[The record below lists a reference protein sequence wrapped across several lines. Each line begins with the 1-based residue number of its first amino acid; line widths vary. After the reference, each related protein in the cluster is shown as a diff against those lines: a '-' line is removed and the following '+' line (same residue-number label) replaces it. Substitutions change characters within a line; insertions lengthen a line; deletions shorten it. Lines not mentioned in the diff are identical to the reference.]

1 MQKYGIQVLNQIIFL
16 MKKLP
21 VVVLIDFFLLISC
34 INENIIPV
42 IKFTGEA
49 QGTYY
54 AVTYFDTNGRNF
66 QSEIDSL
73 LNAFD
78 QSVSVWVPNSVISKV
93 NRNDTLVELDFYFT
107 DIFNLSK
114 EIHSNTTGAF
124 DPTVGPL
131 VNAWGFGFT
140 DRMKVDQNVVDSLL
154 PLVNFHKVKIAENK
168 VIKEDSRIQFD
179 FNAIAQGYSVDLVGK
194 LLESKGIENY
204 LIDIGGEVLAKG
216 KKPNGDLWEVGIEKP
231 KDNASYGE
239 GLQAIV
245 KLENK
250 ALATSG
256 NYRKFY
262 EVNGIRYSHTIDP
275 KTGYPVQHS
284 LLSVSVLA
292 DECATAD
299 AYATALMVLGLEKSK
314 TLLNE
319 FKHPDA
325 YFIYSDEHG
334 NLKTFFTREF
344 TDILVE

>member
-1 MQKYGIQVLNQIIFL
+1 

-21 VVVLIDFFLLISC
+21 VVVLINFFLFNSC
-34 INENIIPV
+34 INENNIPI
-42 IKFTGEA
+42 IKFTGKA

-54 AVTYFDTNGRNF
+54 AVTYFDTNGRNL

-78 QSVSVWVPNSVISKV
+78 QSVSVWASNSVISKV

-114 EIHSNTTGAF
+114 EIHYNTAGAF

-168 VIKEDSRIQFD
+168 VIKEDARIQFD

-216 KKPNGDLWEVGIEKP
+216 KKPNGDLWKVGIEKP
-231 KDNASYGE
+231 KDNAFYGE

-262 EVNGIRYSHTIDP
+262 EVNGIKYSHTIDP

-292 DECATAD
+292 DDCATAD
-299 AYATALMVLGLEKSK
+299 AYATAFMVLGLEKSK
-314 TLLNE
+314 TLLSDL
-319 FKHPDA
+319 KHPDA

>member
-1 MQKYGIQVLNQIIFL
+1 

>member
-1 MQKYGIQVLNQIIFL
+1 M
-16 MKKLP
+16 
-21 VVVLIDFFLLISC
+21 
-34 INENIIPV
+34 
-42 IKFTGEA
+42 
-49 QGTYY
+49 
-54 AVTYFDTNGRNF
+54 
-66 QSEIDSL
+66 
-73 LNAFD
+73 
-78 QSVSVWVPNSVISKV
+78 
-93 NRNDTLVELDFYFT
+93 VELDFYFT

-299 AYATALMVLGLEKSK
+299 AYATAFMVLGLEKSK

-319 FKHPDA
+319 FKNLDA